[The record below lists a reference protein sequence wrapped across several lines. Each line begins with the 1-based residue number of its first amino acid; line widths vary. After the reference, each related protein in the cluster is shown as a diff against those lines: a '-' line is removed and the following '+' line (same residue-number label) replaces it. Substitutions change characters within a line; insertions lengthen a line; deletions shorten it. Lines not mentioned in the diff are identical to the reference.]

1 AYYLDVMG
9 FANEYTDGG
18 FTAVI
23 GEGTGTGIGT
33 TTGPLPY
40 QAISMEWM
48 DSIKW
53 TLNGANKIGLNAEL
67 KNQLMGRGVGIPHAM
82 IYVLVMTKDQRN
94 DQKSAREFATALSP
108 RDLKVIKVHK
118 TITTKTESNG
128 KTTSNSREEEM
139 LFVTSIRTYKGMYT
153 YKLGYQTDEHSSTSD
168 GTTTTVITKTPVLA
182 STDLEED
189 DQIIDSALK
198 T

>member
-1 AYYLDVMG
+1 MG